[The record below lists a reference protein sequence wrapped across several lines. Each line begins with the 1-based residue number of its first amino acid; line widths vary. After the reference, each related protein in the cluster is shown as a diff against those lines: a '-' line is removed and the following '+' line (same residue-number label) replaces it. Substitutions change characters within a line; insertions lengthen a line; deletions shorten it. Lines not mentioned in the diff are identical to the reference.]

1 MSKPCDK
8 CGEEIAFISKTKGK
22 WEPFNVKNGTPHICP
37 GRNPGTLVPTGST
50 LPEPDRQRLIVRQ
63 SCLKVACD
71 AWCCSNHAKQE
82 FDLTLAEIIR
92 GMKIL
97 EEAVF
102 QEEVKA

>member
-1 MSKPCDK
+1 MAKSCDK
-8 CGEEIAFISKTKGK
+8 CSEEIAFISKTKGK
-22 WEPFNVKNGTPHICP
+22 WEPYNVKDGSPHICP
-37 GRNPGTLVPTGST
+37 GRNPGTPTAGST

-92 GMKIL
+92 GMKVLEDAVFL
-97 EEAVF
+97 EEG
-102 QEEVKA
+102 KK